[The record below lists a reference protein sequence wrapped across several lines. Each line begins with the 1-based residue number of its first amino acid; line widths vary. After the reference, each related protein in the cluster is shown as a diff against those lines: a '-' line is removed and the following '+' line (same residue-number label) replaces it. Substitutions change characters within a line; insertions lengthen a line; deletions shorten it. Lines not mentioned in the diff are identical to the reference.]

1 MCSTQKSP
9 SSIRYLA
16 RVSLPSTED
25 TFSALFQTM
34 DGTWLGENDWQE
46 REEMNNFLARKE
58 KKKIYEEE
66 EEDDD
71 AYLEDTYYQ

>member
-1 MCSTQKSP
+1 
-9 SSIRYLA
+9 
-16 RVSLPSTED
+16 
-25 TFSALFQTM
+25 M

-46 REEMNNFLARKE
+46 REEMKICLAKKE
-58 KKKIYEEE
+58 NKKIYEEE